1 MKGFVMK
8 NNKLLLSVTLLAML
22 TLGACS
28 SETPPSSSSSQ
39 GGVTSSESSA
49 SGSSS
54 SEHTHSMVFD
64 SFVWTLTANNYTAK
78 VKYVC
83 SANDGHEEFHDAV
96 MSTPEHVD
104 PLCEDDGSTTWKA
117 SYDGHEET
125 KVEVLSAIGHQW
137 GEPVW
142 NWTSS
147 LDYSEV
153 TATFTCTHNE
163 AHTHVETAT
172 KAGGSVVKFEDV
184 PATCTVDGHVSH
196 RATVQFNGQTYTD
209 ERVDTIYAEGHPD
222 IDSHGFCEECGEY
235 TGDDIE
241 HYWEPQQISNALSGA
256 VFHYRFVIESGFDY
270 KLVVSSPLVPNWFS
284 FFGKVSGAWT
294 VINIGTDYST
304 VTIPDEGEVY
314 MVFENGSSSNVSGTF
329 YIDYTC
335 NHPHGPNE
343 YGFCEDCNEYR
354 GITISSSQWNTPVE
368 LPERGV
374 DEFWYIRIEV
384 DDDHHV
390 TLYEDQDYT
399 GHGELKEW
407 YYVNNADDISDLGQ
421 ISADDFHGLHDDA
434 PTNIKDFFITSDWT
448 TDGYLYVKLQ
458 NDSQDAYGFNFT
470 ASTEHFADEHGYCAL
485 GDDEYLGK
493 TISVAQFT
501 TKQEFSWEKN
511 VPVFFRYEE
520 IYRGHASSSTY
531 EYVEYK
537 FTTVSTGAYQYIT
550 VYYMN
555 GGVWKEAEISNT
567 DWCQLPEHP
576 DETNPYIYIAFK
588 YTGSGSHGSSH
599 FTLSYRTGS

>member
-1 MKGFVMK
+1 MK
-8 NNKLLLSVTLLAML
+8 NNKLLLSVVLLTML
-22 TLGACS
+22 TLGACDGQKSNS
-28 SETPPSSSSSQ
+28 SSAGSEGTSEPESSSSI
-39 GGVTSSESSA
+39 
-49 SGSSS
+49 
-54 SEHTHSMVFD
+54 HTHSMVFD
-64 SFVWTLTANNYTAK
+64 SFVWTLTVGNYTAQA
-78 VKYVC
+78 KYVC

-104 PLCEDDGSTTWKA
+104 PLCENDGSTTWKA

-147 LDYSEV
+147 LDYAEV
-153 TATFTCTHNE
+153 TATFTCARNE

-172 KAGGSVVKFEDV
+172 KAAGSVVKFEDV
-184 PATCTVDGHVSH
+184 PATCTVDGHVSY

-222 IDSHGFCEECGEY
+222 TDSYGFCEECHEY

-241 HYWEPQQISNALSGA
+241 QYWEPQQISNALSGA
-256 VFHYRFVIESGFDY
+256 VFYYRFVIESGFDY
-270 KLVVSSPLVPNWFS
+270 KLVVASPLVASWFS

-294 VINIGTDYST
+294 VINIGTDFST

-314 MVFENGSSSNVSGTF
+314 MVFENGSSSNVTGTF

-335 NHPHGPNE
+335 NHPHGHNQ
-343 YGFCEDCNEYR
+343 YGFCEDCNEYL
-354 GITISSSQWNTPVE
+354 GITISSSQWNTEVE
-368 LPERGV
+368 LPGRDVNEY
-374 DEFWYIRIEV
+374 WYIRVEA
-384 DDDHHV
+384 DDDHHI
-390 TLYEDQDYT
+390 TLYENVAYVEHDAID
-399 GHGELKEW
+399 EW
-407 YYVNNADDISDLGQ
+407 YYINNMDDVSDLGQ
-421 ISADDFHGLHDDA
+421 ISATDFKGIHHGA
-434 PTNIKDFFITSDWT
+434 PTVVKDFFSTIEWP
-448 TDGYLYVKLQ
+448 TDGYLYIVLR
-458 NDSQDAYGFNFT
+458 NVSQDPILDNEYAIT
-470 ASTEHFADEHGYCAL
+470 ASTEHFADEHGYCLL
-485 GDDEYLGK
+485 GDDEYLG
-493 TISVAQFT
+493 TSISVAQFT

-555 GGVWKEAEISNT
+555 GGVWKEAVISDT

-576 DETNPYIYIAFK
+576 DETNPYIYIVFK
-588 YTGSGSHGSSH
+588 YTGSGSHSVSN